1 MNNYEE
7 WAHLVAKKLKGEADL
22 ITAIE
27 KDELDDAA
35 ATEAFSRAVL
45 QPFLPE
51 NFGIGAGRIVDAFGN
66 YSEYLDVVIYNR
78 DFPRI
83 GLRGTHNAYL
93 YESVLAA
100 FAVRAKFIRKT
111 FFDAMNACA
120 SLAELETNIDKTV
133 LVRLA
138 KKNGLTLGPNKK
150 FVHRD
155 PLHTARFDL
164 IGRPPAFVFGFTGIK
179 NSYRQLHE
187 NVELWI
193 ENRQKDGA
201 TVEMKSLP
209 AVIATQGTFAW
220 RNAAPLALSNREM
233 LGIGNDD
240 APVRLIVLQMLYLLN
255 RRLNVTSDG
264 YGLKPNLKAYL
275 SQFSPPK
282 FELGVGNVAEA
293 ADTSQPRAAVDSGAP
308 AAIPATPTLATT
320 KRAED
325 HSQVAPVKKQEPPAA
340 EPPEAVAAPDAAVF
354 DKPSPFTATPSPIA
368 ATPSAPKSPHEGIFD
383 KPSPFASAP
392 SKPDEAPMPE
402 PEAPRAPPMAPLG
415 SAPIPS
421 ADDSAAKPASA
432 PLGSAPIPPMDPP
445 AEERAPAA
453 APLGSAPIPPKAPAS
468 EPAKVPGQTVAANS
482 VIPPKPPV
490 DIQLDTE
497 EVPAQAADDIED
509 EYNEEDDFASTVIM
523 PPPNGGAQQSQQGN
537 TTDDFIARV
546 KQQLSGSDKPGD
558 KEKDKDSFTSTIP
571 Q

>member
-7 WAHLVAKKLKGEADL
+7 WAQLVAKKLKGEADL

-27 KDELDDAA
+27 KDELDDTA
-35 ATEAFSRAVL
+35 ATEAFSKAVL
-45 QPFLPE
+45 EPFLPE
-51 NFGIGAGRIVDAFGN
+51 NFGIGAGRVVDAFGN
-66 YSEYLDVVIYNR
+66 YSDYLDVVVYNR

-83 GLRGTHNAYL
+83 GLRGTHTAFL
-93 YESVLAA
+93 YESVLAT
-100 FAVRAKFIRKT
+100 FAIRSKFIRKT

-120 SLAELETNIDKTV
+120 SLADLETNIDKTV

-155 PLHTARFDL
+155 PLHTERFDL

-179 NSYRQLHE
+179 GSFRQLHE

-193 ENRQKDGA
+193 EHRQQDGD

-209 AVIATQGTFAW
+209 AVIATQGCFAW

-275 SQFSPPK
+275 SQFAPPK
-282 FELGVGNVAEA
+282 FEIGAGSVAEA
-293 ADTSQPRAAVDSGAP
+293 GETKAPQSAVDSGAP
-308 AAIPATPTLATT
+308 AAIGATPTLATT

-325 HSQVAPVKKQEPPAA
+325 HTPPAAVKKEEPPAA
-340 EPPEAVAAPDAAVF
+340 EPPAAAA
-354 DKPSPFTATPSPIA
+354 KPAP
-368 ATPSAPKSPHEGIFD
+368 APKAEPAPEPEPEPGAAAFD

-392 SKPDEAPMPE
+392 STPADAPMPE
-402 PEAPRAPPMAPLG
+402 PEAPRAPPAAPLG
-415 SAPIPS
+415 SAPIP
-421 ADDSAAKPASA
+421 AMDEAASRPASA
-432 PLGSAPIPPMDPP
+432 PLGSAPIPPKNDPV
-445 AEERAPAA
+445 EEKAPPA
-453 APLGSAPIPPKAPAS
+453 APLGSAPIPPMDTPADK
-468 EPAKVPGQTVAANS
+468 PAADPGQTGAATS
-482 VIPPKPPV
+482 IIPPKPPV
-490 DIQLDTE
+490 DIQLTSETDSL
-497 EVPAQAADDIED
+497 QADDIID
-509 EYNEEDDFASTVIM
+509 EEEDDFSSTVII
-523 PPPNGGAQQSQQGN
+523 PPPNGGGKPQANS
-537 TTDDFIARV
+537 TDDFIQRV
-546 KQQLSGSDKPGD
+546 KQQLSTSDKSEEND
-558 KEKDKDSFTSTIP
+558 KEQDSFTSTIP